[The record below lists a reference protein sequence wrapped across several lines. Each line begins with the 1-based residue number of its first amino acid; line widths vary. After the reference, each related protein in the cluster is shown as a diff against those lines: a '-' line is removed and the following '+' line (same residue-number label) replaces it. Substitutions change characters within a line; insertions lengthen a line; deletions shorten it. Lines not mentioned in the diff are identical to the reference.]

1 MIDGVAQTHAADE
14 AVVQIFQRNC
24 WERSLKKAQ
33 ADLLK
38 YLYLRLPLLDK
49 ETVKP
54 GNKVCSMLKGK

>member
-1 MIDGVAQTHAADE
+1 MIDDVAQKHAAGE
-14 AVVQIFQRNC
+14 AVVQIFQCNC

-38 YLYLRLPLLDK
+38 YLYSRLPLLDK

-54 GNKVCSMLKGK
+54 GK